1 MKLHAF
7 GDSFVVGDQDEK
19 DDKNKEYL
27 KYNVSFVSIIAK
39 HFGIELVNYS
49 ESGSGNFSQLD
60 KLFLN
65 LKYGTIQKN
74 DVVLFGMTSTS
85 RDRTDVIRHY
95 PNSSFRISALSV
107 DNPDI
112 FNLLMEMDEFYILSI
127 LENLGRLH
135 DVKIIKFNAFTRP
148 FTTTKLSTKLFT
160 NYLNDGNLMDILD
173 DTWGVNVN
181 HLESHGDMVVMNQY
195 KHLYTP
201 HKHPSVIGHE
211 KIARW
216 FIDNVDII

>member
-85 RDRTDVIRHY
+85 RDDRECKGSTDT
-95 PNSSFRISALSV
+95 
-107 DNPDI
+107 
-112 FNLLMEMDEFYILSI
+112 E
-127 LENLGRLH
+127 
-135 DVKIIKFNAFTRP
+135 
-148 FTTTKLSTKLFT
+148 
-160 NYLNDGNLMDILD
+160 
-173 DTWGVNVN
+173 
-181 HLESHGDMVVMNQY
+181 
-195 KHLYTP
+195 
-201 HKHPSVIGHE
+201 
-211 KIARW
+211 
-216 FIDNVDII
+216 